1 MNKRCIAFAVVLA
14 AWASV
19 STAQSDRYPT
29 RSIRIIVPFA
39 PGGTSD
45 VVGRLV
51 GEALTQQ
58 LGQQLVVDN
67 RGGAGSALGTQL
79 AAQANPDGYTIII
92 NNIGVAVNETL
103 RPERGYEALKAFA
116 PISLVGDGPSVFV
129 VNNNSPFKSLKDLV
143 AAAKADPGKIT
154 YGSAGA
160 GSSTHLSMAYLE
172 SVAKIKLLHVP
183 YKGGGP
189 AVTAMIGGEVQCVLT
204 PIPTVVGHIKA
215 GRLRPL
221 AVSATKRTSSLP
233 DLPLISESGV
243 PGYDF
248 STWYGLLAPART
260 PNSVISRL
268 NDAVRK
274 ALTGPDLAKKLEAVG
289 MDPAPTSPQEFGKFL
304 QTEIEKWRKVIQEA
318 GIGQS

>member
-1 MNKRCIAFAVVLA
+1 MKGKCIALALAMA
-14 AWASV
+14 AWTSICA
-19 STAQSDRYPT
+19 AQNDRYPT
-29 RSIRIIVPFA
+29 RSIRMIVPFA

-51 GEALTQQ
+51 GEALGKE
-58 LGQQLVVDN
+58 LGQQIVVDN
-67 RGGAGSALGTQL
+67 RGGAGSVLGTQL
-79 AAQANPDGYTIII
+79 AAQDNPDGYTIII
-92 NNIGVAVNETL
+92 NNIGLAVNETL
-103 RPERGYEALKAFA
+103 RPDRNYEALKAFA

-129 VNNNSPFKSLKDLV
+129 VSNNSPFKTLKDLV
-143 AAAKADPGKIT
+143 AAARANPGKIS

-172 SVAKIKLLHVP
+172 SVAKIRLLHVP

-204 PIPTVVGHIKA
+204 PIPTVIGHIKA

-233 DLPLISESGV
+233 DLPLITESGV

-248 STWYGLLAPART
+248 STWYGLLAPAGT
-260 PNSVISRL
+260 PKAVVNRL
-268 NDAVRK
+268 NDAARK
-274 ALTGPDLAKKLEAVG
+274 ALMSADLSKKLEGVG
-289 MDPAPTSPQEFGKFL
+289 MDPAPTTPDEFAKFL
-304 QTEIEKWRKVIQEA
+304 RTEIEKWRRVIQEA
-318 GIGQS
+318 GIAKS